1 MADSPKATETAQAL
15 FCAIVDKRGKKF
27 KLDKNNKPIPLDYE
41 EFKQKNLKEITTIF
55 NDSKLD
61 APGVSFD
68 MVDKLLLNDNSWYE
82 SSVFIA
88 NRVYD
93 TIEKFAGEK
102 LKQKIKSKGLDL
114 FYARGDQ
121 AVMDSITK
129 IFKKVKF
136 LAEKRNNDK
145 FRDGIKPLLPG
156 DLNKWSP
163 ADIYYATDFAR
174 KSLTAVAN
182 TSEKSHLSSPI
193 KIGKS
198 LVITGV
204 ASMRQFE
211 IFNAYIKYLIDDGHL
226 LPLSLK
232 KTGKMNETIVK
243 SLNYEEGDVEKYF
256 KEKDIGFK
264 KFDFSKGSDKFF
276 DSFDIKINV
285 SDKHKLQFRDKGSSG
300 ESKGKGPSFSYQCV
314 IVGGA
319 EALDGSFGGESLPN
333 IMSSTPGCV
342 ELSKKFTLL
351 TQSKLAADGYKLGQE
366 LVKMMNSLPKK
377 PTAKQYDKVFIDW
390 YKKHK
395 NNAQVKEYLMYAKIL
410 GSVKELEANHF
421 KMMVNHKSF
430 VKLSDQKKARRI
442 GQFLYAKMLGGRLIT
457 EMQKLSRE
465 RRDLLVTNM
474 LRYAG
479 SRAELSGPHVKAGS
493 VSSF

>member
-27 KLDKNNKPIPLDYE
+27 KLDEKNKPIPSDYE
-41 EFKQKNLKEITTIF
+41 DFKKSNLKEMTQVF
-55 NDSKLD
+55 NNSKLD

-82 SSVFIA
+82 SSVYIA
-88 NRVYD
+88 NRVFD
-93 TIEKFAGEK
+93 TIEKFAGNK
-102 LKQKIKSKGLDL
+102 LKEKIKSKGLDL
-114 FYARGDQ
+114 FYARGDE

-136 LAEKRNNDK
+136 LAEKRNSDK
-145 FRDGIKPLLPG
+145 FRNGVKPLLPG

-174 KSLTAVAN
+174 KSLTAMAN
-182 TSEKSHLSSPI
+182 TSEKSHLNNPI

-198 LVITGV
+198 LIITGV

-211 IFNAYIKYLIDDGHL
+211 IFNAYIKYLIDGGHL

-232 KTGKMNETIVK
+232 KTGNMNETIVK

-256 KEKDIGFK
+256 KDKDIGFK
-264 KFDFSKGSDKFF
+264 QFDFSKGSDKFF

-300 ESKGKGPSFSYQCV
+300 ESKGKGPSFSYQCI

-333 IMSSTPGCV
+333 IMSSTPGCL
-342 ELSKKFTLL
+342 ELSKKFSLAL
-351 TQSKLAADGYKLGQE
+351 QSSYAAEGYKLGQE
-366 LVKMMNSLPKK
+366 LVKSNA
-377 PTAKQYDKVFIDW
+377 TDW

-395 NNAQVKEYLMYAKIL
+395 SNIQVKEYLNYAKTL
-410 GSVKELEANHF
+410 GGVKELEADHF
-421 KMMVNHKSF
+421 KLMINHKSF
-430 VKLSDQKKARRI
+430 IKLSEQKKARRI

-457 EMQKLSRE
+457 EMQKLSKE
-465 RRDLLVTNM
+465 KRDLLVTNM

-493 VSSF
+493 ATSF

>member
-15 FCAIVDKRGKKF
+15 FCAIVDKRGAKF
-27 KLDKNNKPIPLDYE
+27 KLDKKNKPIPPDYE
-41 EFKQKNLKEITTIF
+41 DFKKKNLKEMTAIF

-93 TIEKFAGEK
+93 VIDKFAGEK

-114 FYARGDQ
+114 FYARGDK
-121 AVMDSITK
+121 AVMDSITT
-129 IFKKVKF
+129 IFKKVKQ

-145 FRDGIKPLLPG
+145 YRDGVKPLLPG

-174 KSLTAVAN
+174 KSLTDVSG
-182 TSEKSHLSSPI
+182 TSEKSHLNTPI

-198 LVITGV
+198 LKITGV

-211 IFNAYIKYLIDDGHL
+211 IFNAYIKYLIDSGDL

-232 KTGKMNETIVK
+232 KTGNMNETIVK

-342 ELSKKFTLL
+342 ELSKKFSLQI
-351 TQSKLAADGYKLGQE
+351 QSNLAADGYKLGQE
-366 LVKMMNSLPKK
+366 LVKM
-377 PTAKQYDKVFIDW
+377 AKSAKTVKAYDKVFIDW

-395 NNAQVKEYLMYAKIL
+395 NNSQVKEYLMYAKDL

-457 EMQKLSRE
+457 EMKKLSTE
-465 RRDLLVTNM
+465 RRDLLVINM

-493 VSSF
+493 VTSF